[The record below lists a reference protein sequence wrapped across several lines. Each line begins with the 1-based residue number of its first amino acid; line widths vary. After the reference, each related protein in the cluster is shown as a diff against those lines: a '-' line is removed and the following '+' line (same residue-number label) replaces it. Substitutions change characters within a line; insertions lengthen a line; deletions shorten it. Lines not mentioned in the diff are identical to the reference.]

1 MTDITDFE
9 PEWFTDRLRQFQ
21 GFKEMLLREHPQ
33 TFMLVETPFPYGKTW
48 LLKKMAYHCRDS
60 EPVVPAVYIDFRNP
74 LIDKVDDFQVVQLLS
89 ESFEAPAFFQPLFA
103 EVARHGEDDAWLP
116 VGAMQRL
123 VDEIL
128 VSFNSEGQL
137 KLLFRYVDANYDLL
151 PGDGGLEKT
160 FEFVAFC
167 LRRNSLDQLLETL
180 VGEREDRADSWRAL
194 IADIEKAA
202 AESMPDLPIGGFAKL
217 TAPDQEREHI
227 MQAVTAVFIAC
238 LENYLGQLDRLV
250 LLLDSYE
257 DSTHEAQ
264 RWLEKS
270 FVPHLTREKIKAGLI
285 MVIAGR
291 QTFYVND
298 PEVRKLILRDQENQ
312 LYPEKYYVGVFSEEH
327 IAEYIEKRKIE
338 ADWATPEKLM
348 VFTEGNPDLLG
359 KIFEQKTMS

>member
-1 MTDITDFE
+1 MTDITDFQ

-21 GFKEMLLREHPQ
+21 GFKEMLLREHSQ
-33 TFMLVETPFPYGKTW
+33 TFMLVETPYPYGKTW
-48 LLKKMAYHCRDS
+48 LLKKMALHCRESDPQV
-60 EPVVPAVYIDFRNP
+60 PVVYIDFRNP
-74 LIDKVDDFQVVQLLS
+74 LIDKVDDFQVVQLLGD
-89 ESFEAPAFFQPLFA
+89 SFEAPVLFQPLFA
-103 EVARHGEDDAWLP
+103 EVAKHAEDEAWLP
-116 VGAMQRL
+116 AAALQRL

-167 LRRNSLDQLLETL
+167 LRRNHLDQLLETL
-180 VGEREDRADSWRAL
+180 IGEREDKADAWRAL
-194 IADIEKAA
+194 IADIENAAAKAA
-202 AESMPDLPIGGFAKL
+202 PALPSGGFAKL

-227 MQAVTAVFIAC
+227 MQAVTAVFVAC
-238 LENYLGQLDRLV
+238 LEKYLGQLDRLV

-270 FVPHLTREKIKAGLI
+270 FVPKLTREAMKAGLI
-285 MVIAGR
+285 LIIAGR
-291 QTFYVND
+291 ETFYVTEPD
-298 PEVRKLILRDQENQ
+298 IKKLILRDRENQ
-312 LYPEKYYVGVFSEEH
+312 LYPEKYYVEVFSEEH
-327 IAEYIEKRKIE
+327 IAEYIEKRSIE

-359 KIFEQKTMS
+359 KIYEQKTMS